1 MAPKARLEN
10 TLTHYLPPVCRA
22 SPHYIAYMLEMM
34 RMKPLYLILL
44 GVAMTAFSA
53 PKITVQGHRGA
64 RSVLPENTMPAFE
77 YAIEIGADLLELDIS
92 ATKDDV
98 LVVHH
103 DQAINKTICTGPEGD
118 RTIRNLTLAQVK
130 EFDCGS
136 KQAEGFPHQQLKPGT
151 KVPTL
156 DEVLALAPRGQFQFN
171 IEIKS
176 NPKKP
181 ELAPEPGVFARMVV
195 DAVRKH
201 KLESRVVIQSFDW
214 RTLKAVKAIAPD
226 LTLAAL
232 YGGLPKDFVDIAKE
246 AGGVPIVSPH
256 YLLVTKAKV
265 RKAHAAGLRIIPWTP
280 NEEGQWKKLIG
291 LEVDSIITDD
301 PAGLIDYLKKRG
313 LR

>member
-1 MAPKARLEN
+1 MRTT
-10 TLTHYLPPVCRA
+10 TLCFL
-22 SPHYIAYMLEMM
+22 
-34 RMKPLYLILL
+34 LL
-44 GVAMTAFSA
+44 GVTMSAYSA

-64 RSVLPENTMPAFE
+64 RTVLPENTIPGFE
-77 YAIEIGADLLELDIS
+77 YAIEVGADLLELDVS
-92 ATKDDV
+92 VTKDNV
-98 LVVHH
+98 IVVHH
-103 DQAINKTICTGPEGD
+103 DQAINKTICTGPDGD

-136 KQAEGFPHQQLKPGT
+136 KQAEGFPRQQLKPGT
-151 KVPTL
+151 KIPIL
-156 DEVLALAPRGQFQFN
+156 DEVLALAPRGNFHFN

-181 ELAPEPGVFARMVV
+181 ELAPEPDVFARMVV

-201 KLESRVVIQSFDW
+201 KLERRVVIQSFDW
-214 RTLKAVKAIAPD
+214 RTIKAVKAIAPD

-232 YGGLPKDFVDIAKE
+232 YAGLPKDFVDISKE

-265 RKAHAAGLRIIPWTP
+265 RKAHASGLRVIPWTP
-280 NEEGQWKKLIG
+280 NEEGQWKKLVD

-301 PAGLIDYLKKRG
+301 PAALIEYLKKRG